1 MRALHE
7 IMVFLKEKKILW
19 IMTVSLSKT
28 RSCDV
33 SRRSAFSPCATRNG
47 VGAPHKVSE
56 FY

>member
-7 IMVFLKEKKILW
+7 IMVSLKEKRILW

-47 VGAPHKVSE
+47 VGAPHNVSE